1 MLSLISNISCFPVF
15 LLCPITNK
23 FFKAV
28 GMHLMGRMWGA
39 GEICPGCKAV
49 TGPDFWW
56 FSRPYGLPCRDKRPP
71 FKLRSFAASGIFVQ
85 GGFAVFMI
93 WGQVLAG
100 VVWGGVETH
109 SFLNCCSQPVDVLF
123 LLLYRAWAWK
133 CLLTEI
139 KDDLETLRQA
149 HHFSEYDSAIIVIKA
164 LRKLWQLY
172 FSLTPTS
179 HWTAILVLQQYKKCH

>member
-1 MLSLISNISCFPVF
+1 MLSLISCFPVF
-15 LLCPITNK
+15 LASQYFCCVLLPTNFSK
-23 FFKAV
+23 QWGCILWV
-28 GMHLMGRMWGA
+28 RMWGA

-71 FKLRSFAASGIFVQ
+71 FRLRSFAASGIFVQ

-109 SFLNCCSQPVDVLF
+109 SFLNCCSQPVGILF

-149 HHFSEYDSAIIVIKA
+149 HHFSEYDCYNSHQSTKEAVAA
-164 LRKLWQLY
+164 LLFFNSY
-172 FSLTPTS
+172 
-179 HWTAILVLQQYKKCH
+179 